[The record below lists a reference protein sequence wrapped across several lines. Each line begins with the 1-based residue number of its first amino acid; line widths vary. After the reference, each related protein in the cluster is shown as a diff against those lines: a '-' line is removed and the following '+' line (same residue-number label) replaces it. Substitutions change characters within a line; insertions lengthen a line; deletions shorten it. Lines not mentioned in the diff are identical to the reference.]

1 PKASPARRRRLTDND
16 RLSYAMAVKGKLMEN
31 ETLSQQAGSNQ
42 KEQFGNSPLLKA
54 AIMDAVIAAL
64 DAHSAMS
71 QQALESQAVQD
82 GLKAALMGPGRLYE
96 ALRDQAA

>member
-1 PKASPARRRRLTDND
+1 
-16 RLSYAMAVKGKLMEN
+16 
-31 ETLSQQAGSNQ
+31 
-42 KEQFGNSPLLKA
+42 
-54 AIMDAVIAAL
+54 MDAVIDAL

-71 QQALESQAVQD
+71 QQALEAQAVQD